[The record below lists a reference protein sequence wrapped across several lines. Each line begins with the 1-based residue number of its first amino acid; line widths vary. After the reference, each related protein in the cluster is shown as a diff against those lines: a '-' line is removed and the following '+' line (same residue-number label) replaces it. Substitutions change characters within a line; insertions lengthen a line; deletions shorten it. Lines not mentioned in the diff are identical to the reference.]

1 MICLQTTGPR
11 FERKMAINSK
21 QRWNPFRVRDKAR
34 VFWAGL
40 RFAVT
45 GDRSVA
51 TQLILSL
58 VVLIIAFWLRTWVDL
73 LLILIVTGHMLALEI
88 VNTVIEAL
96 CDYVQP
102 EHNDRIGR
110 IKDMSAAASGISIVV
125 WVITMLYEVMRMG
138 FLLWA

>member
-1 MICLQTTGPR
+1 MRLQTTRPQL
-11 FERKMAINSK
+11 ERKMAANSK
-21 QRWNPFRVRDKAR
+21 PRWNPFRIRDKAR
-34 VFWAGL
+34 VFWSGL

-51 TQLILSL
+51 TQLVLSL
-58 VVLIIAFWLRTWVDL
+58 IVLSVAFWLRTWVDL

-102 EHNDRIGR
+102 EQNERIGR
-110 IKDMSAAASGISIVV
+110 IKDMSAAASGISILV